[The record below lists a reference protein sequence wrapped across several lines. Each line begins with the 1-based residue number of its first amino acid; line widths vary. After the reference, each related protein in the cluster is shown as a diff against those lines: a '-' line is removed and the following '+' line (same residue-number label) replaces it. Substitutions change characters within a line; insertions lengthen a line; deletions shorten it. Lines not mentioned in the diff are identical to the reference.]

1 MIQKIFAKNT
11 KKSAIWVASLGTV
24 IGLSLLFLSIQLYL
38 DVRTMSAQENNI
50 IQNDY
55 IVVKKKVSELSSFG
69 INNNCFSN
77 QELEELSAQNFVKSM
92 AVFQGCRYKVF
103 VQLSQNGGAFPEFS
117 TLAYFESIPDKYI
130 DVETQNWNWEE
141 KDSIVPL
148 ILPST
153 YIDAYNFG
161 IALSMGTPQLSKKL
175 LSTVPFKLKI
185 EGDQKKKTYYSKVI
199 GFSDRI
205 NSILVPDSFLKYT
218 NTIYGNTN
226 TNPNGKII
234 IETINA
240 KSQRIKDFL
249 TQNNYQTNLEL
260 IKVNKVQ
267 EILKDGLVYQLCI
280 SLIIIVQSVLL
291 FLFYSK
297 ILISKSS
304 YEIKTLIILGYS
316 VNTIS
321 KTLSSLTTKF
331 YVCMVGLSFII
342 ALISKNYINYWLIN
356 QKQIELQNGLSV
368 VTLLIGLIFSI
379 LFIGINTISTKKR
392 ITELAG

>member
-55 IVVKKKVSELSSFG
+55 IVVKKKVSELSSIG

-77 QELEELSAQNFVKSM
+77 LELEELSAQNFVKSM

-141 KDSIVPL
+141 KDSTVPL

-161 IALSMGTPQLSKKL
+161 ISLSMGTPQLSKKL

-185 EGDQKKKTYYSKVI
+185 EGNQKKKTYYSKVI

-226 TNPNGKII
+226 INPNGKII
-234 IETINA
+234 IETTNA
-240 KSQRIKDFL
+240 KSQKINDFL
-249 TQNNYQTNLEL
+249 AQNNYQTNLEL

-267 EILKDGLVYQLCI
+267 EILRDGLVYQLCI
-280 SLIIIVQSVLL
+280 SLLIIVQSVLL

-316 VNTIS
+316 VNAIS

-342 ALISKNYINYWLIN
+342 ALISKNYINYWLIS
-356 QKQIELQNGLSV
+356 QKQIELPSGLSV

-392 ITELAG
+392 ITQLAG

>member
-38 DVRTMSAQENNI
+38 DVRTISTQENNI

-77 QELEELSAQNFVKSM
+77 LELEELSAQNFVKSM

-141 KDSIVPL
+141 KDSTVPL

-161 IALSMGTPQLSKKL
+161 ISLSMGTPQLSKKL

-185 EGDQKKKTYYSKVI
+185 EGNQKKKTYYSKVI

-267 EILKDGLVYQLCI
+267 EILRDGLVYQLCI

-342 ALISKNYINYWLIN
+342 ALISKNYINYWLIS

-392 ITELAG
+392 ITQLAG

>member
-38 DVRTMSAQENNI
+38 DIRTMSAQENNF

-185 EGDQKKKTYYSKVI
+185 EGNQKKKTYYSKVI

-234 IETINA
+234 IETTNA
-240 KSQRIKDFL
+240 KSQRINDFL
-249 TQNNYQTNLEL
+249 AQNNYQTNLEL

-267 EILKDGLVYQLCI
+267 EILKDGLVYQLCV

-331 YVCMVGLSFII
+331 YVCMVALSFII
-342 ALISKNYINYWLIN
+342 ALISAAPC
-356 QKQIELQNGLSV
+356 IESNIGYLVLSRK
-368 VTLLIGLIFSI
+368 LS
-379 LFIGINTISTKKR
+379 R
-392 ITELAG
+392 

>member
-38 DVRTMSAQENNI
+38 DIKTTSTQENNI

-130 DVETQNWNWEE
+130 DVETQNWNWKE

-148 ILPST
+148 ILPSN

-175 LSTVPFKLKI
+175 LSTVPFKVKI
-185 EGDQKKKTYYSKVI
+185 EGNQKKKTYYSKVI

-226 TNPNGKII
+226 TNSNGKII

-240 KSQRIKDFL
+240 KSQRINDFL
-249 TQNNYQTNLEL
+249 AQNNYQTNLEL

-267 EILKDGLVYQLCI
+267 EILRDGLVYQLCI

-392 ITELAG
+392 ITQLAG

>member
-38 DVRTMSAQENNI
+38 DIRTMSAQENNF

-103 VQLSQNGGAFPEFS
+103 VQFSQNGGAFPEFS

-141 KDSIVPL
+141 KDSTVPL

-161 IALSMGTPQLSKKL
+161 ISLSMGTPQLSKKL

-185 EGDQKKKTYYSKVI
+185 EGNQKKKTYYSKVI

-368 VTLLIGLIFSI
+368 VTLLIGLIFSL
-379 LFIGINTISTKKR
+379 LFIAINTISTKKR
-392 ITELAG
+392 ITQLAG

>member
-11 KKSAIWVASLGTV
+11 KKSAIWVASIGTV

-38 DVRTMSAQENNI
+38 DVKTLSTQENNI

-77 QELEELSAQNFVKSM
+77 LELEELSAQNFVKSM

-117 TLAYFESIPDKYI
+117 TLAYFESLPDKYI

-141 KDSIVPL
+141 KDSTVPL

-185 EGDQKKKTYYSKVI
+185 EGNQKKKTYYSKVI

-234 IETINA
+234 IETTNA
-240 KSQRIKDFL
+240 KSQRINDFL
-249 TQNNYQTNLEL
+249 AQNNYQTNLEL

-267 EILKDGLVYQLCI
+267 EILRDGLVYQLCI

-342 ALISKNYINYWLIN
+342 ALISKNYIKYWLIS
-356 QKQIELQNGLSV
+356 QKQIELPSGLSV

-392 ITELAG
+392 ITQLAG

>member
-38 DVRTMSAQENNI
+38 DVRTMSTQENNI

-77 QELEELSAQNFVKSM
+77 LELEELSAQNFVKSM

-141 KDSIVPL
+141 KDSTVPL

-185 EGDQKKKTYYSKVI
+185 EGNQKKKTYYSKVI

-267 EILKDGLVYQLCI
+267 EILRDGLVYQLFI

-342 ALISKNYINYWLIN
+342 ALISKNYINYWLIS

-392 ITELAG
+392 ITQLAG